1 MKFDESNVINA
12 LHTDRA
18 VIGSKGYFSDDIVDL
33 KTMAEEEEDTY
44 LHELNAI
51 NTERCTYPFFS
62 ENGHWYGLFYP
73 VVMPKKKKL
82 VPFTWE
88 DREMLRG
95 KWVKQ
100 KNSNYEICLCSF
112 LWDYDRQHLLINGI
126 TASDFL
132 NTWEFLDGS
141 PCGKEIDDDN

>member
-33 KTMAEEEEDTY
+33 KTMVEEEDTY
-44 LHELNAI
+44 LNKLNGI
-51 NTERCTYPFFS
+51 YTEWCTFPFFS
-62 ENGHWYGLFYP
+62 ENGHRYSLFYP

-95 KWVKQ
+95 KWIRK
-100 KNSNYEICLCSF
+100 KECTHEIRITNILF
-112 LWDYDRQHLLINGI
+112 DGDDKELRINGI
-126 TASDFL
+126 SAANIFDK
-132 NTWEFLDGS
+132 WEFLDGS
-141 PCGKEIDDDN
+141 PCGKEIDE

>member
-44 LHELNAI
+44 LKELNAI

-73 VVMPKKKKL
+73 VVIPKKKKL

-95 KWVKQ
+95 QWIRKKGCTH
-100 KNSNYEICLCSF
+100 EIRITTILF
-112 LWDYDRQHLLINGI
+112 DGDDNKLRINGI
-126 TASDFL
+126 SAVDL
-132 NTWEFLDGS
+132 LDKWEFLDGS
-141 PCGKEIDDDN
+141 PFGKEIDE

>member
-33 KTMAEEEEDTY
+33 KTMAEEEEDAY
-44 LHELNAI
+44 LKELNAI

-73 VVMPKKKKL
+73 VVIPKKKKL

-95 KWVKQ
+95 KWIRK
-100 KNSNYEICLCSF
+100 KECTHEIRITTILF
-112 LWDYDRQHLLINGI
+112 DGDDKKLRINGI
-126 TASDFL
+126 SAVDLFDK
-132 NTWEFLDGS
+132 WEFLDGS
-141 PCGKEIDDDN
+141 PFGKEIDE

>member
-51 NTERCTYPFFS
+51 NTERCSYPFFS

-73 VVMPKKKKL
+73 VVIPKKKKL

-95 KWVKQ
+95 KWIRRKDNH
-100 KNSNYEICLCSF
+100 KCESMMNKFHIGIEENMYINNILATS
-112 LWDYDRQHLLINGI
+112 LLNG
-126 TASDFL
+126 
-132 NTWEFLDGS
+132 WEFSDGS
-141 PCGKEIDDDN
+141 PCGKEIDE

>member
-33 KTMAEEEEDTY
+33 KTMAEEEDTH
-44 LHELNAI
+44 LDELNTI
-51 NTERCTYPFFS
+51 NTERCTYPFLS

-73 VVMPKKKKL
+73 VVIPKKKKL

-95 KWVKQ
+95 KWIRRKECTNEIRITNILFND
-100 KNSNYEICLCSF
+100 KNKELCINYISAAN
-112 LWDYDRQHLLINGI
+112 LL
-126 TASDFL
+126 DK
-132 NTWEFLDGS
+132 WEFLDGS
-141 PCGKEIDDDN
+141 PCGKEVDE

>member
-1 MKFDESNVINA
+1 MKFDESNVING

-18 VIGSKGYFSDDIVDL
+18 VIGSKGYFSDDIVYL
-33 KTMAEEEEDTY
+33 KTMAEEEDTY
-44 LHELNAI
+44 YLRGLNGI

-73 VVMPKKKKL
+73 VVIPKKKKL

-95 KWVKQ
+95 KWIRKKDNHECESMINKVSIGIDG
-100 KNSNYEICLCSF
+100 NMYINNILATS
-112 LWDYDRQHLLINGI
+112 LLNG
-126 TASDFL
+126 
-132 NTWEFLDGS
+132 WEFLDGKHF
-141 PCGKEIDDDN
+141 GKEVDE

>member
-33 KTMAEEEEDTY
+33 KTMAEEEDTNY
-44 LHELNAI
+44 LRGLDAI

-62 ENGHWYGLFYP
+62 ENGQRYGLFYP
-73 VVMPKKKKL
+73 VVIPKKKKL

-95 KWVKQ
+95 KWIRK
-100 KNSNYEICLCSF
+100 KECAHEMRITNIFFDGDDKEL
-112 LWDYDRQHLLINGI
+112 RINGI
-126 TASDFL
+126 SAANIFDK
-132 NTWEFLDGS
+132 WEFLDGS
-141 PCGKEIDDDN
+141 PCGKEIDE

>member
-12 LHTDRA
+12 LHPDRA
-18 VIGSKGYFSDDIVDL
+18 VIGSKGYFSDDIIDL

-44 LHELNAI
+44 LKELNAI

-73 VVMPKKKKL
+73 VVIPKKKKL

-95 KWVKQ
+95 KWIRK
-100 KNSNYEICLCSF
+100 KECTHEIRITTILF
-112 LWDYDRQHLLINGI
+112 DGDDEKLRINGI
-126 TASDFL
+126 SAVDLF
-132 NTWEFLDGS
+132 NKWEFLDGS
-141 PCGKEIDDDN
+141 PFGKEIDE

>member
-12 LHTDRA
+12 LHTERA
-18 VIGSKGYFSDDIVDL
+18 VIGSTGYFSDDIIGL

-44 LHELNAI
+44 LKELNAI

-73 VVMPKKKKL
+73 VVIPKKKKL

-95 KWVKQ
+95 KWIRK
-100 KNSNYEICLCSF
+100 KECTHEIRITTILF
-112 LWDYDRQHLLINGI
+112 DGDDKKLRINGI
-126 TASDFL
+126 SAVDLFDK
-132 NTWEFLDGS
+132 WEFLDGS
-141 PCGKEIDDDN
+141 PFGKEIDE

>member
-44 LHELNAI
+44 LHVLNAI
-51 NTERCTYPFFS
+51 NTDRCTYPFFS

-88 DREMLRG
+88 DRKMLRG
-95 KWVKQ
+95 KWIRRKECT
-100 KNSNYEICLCSF
+100 YEIKITDIMFDCDDKEL
-112 LWDYDRQHLLINGI
+112 RINGI
-126 TASDFL
+126 SAANILDK
-132 NTWEFLDGS
+132 WEFLDGL
-141 PCGKEIDDDN
+141 PCGKEIDE

>member
-44 LHELNAI
+44 LKELNAI

-73 VVMPKKKKL
+73 VVIPKKKKL

-95 KWVKQ
+95 QWIRKKECTH
-100 KNSNYEICLCSF
+100 EIRITTILF
-112 LWDYDRQHLLINGI
+112 DGDDKKLRINGI
-126 TASDFL
+126 SAVDLFDK
-132 NTWEFLDGS
+132 WEFLDGS
-141 PCGKEIDDDN
+141 PFGKEIDE

>member
-12 LHTDRA
+12 LHTERA
-18 VIGSKGYFSDDIVDL
+18 VIGSKGYFSDDIIDL
-33 KTMAEEEEDTY
+33 KTMVEEEEDTY
-44 LHELNAI
+44 LNKLNGI
-51 NTERCTYPFFS
+51 YTEWCTFPFFS
-62 ENGHWYGLFYP
+62 ENGHRYSLFYP

-88 DREMLRG
+88 DREILRG
-95 KWVKQ
+95 KWVKK

-112 LWDYDRQHLLINGI
+112 LWDYDKQHLLINGI

-132 NTWEFLDGS
+132 NTCEFLDGS
-141 PCGKEIDDDN
+141 PCGKETDE

>member
-12 LHTDRA
+12 LHTDMA
-18 VIGSKGYFSDDIVDL
+18 IIGSKGYFSDDIVDL

-44 LHELNAI
+44 LKELNAI

-73 VVMPKKKKL
+73 VVIPKKKKL

-88 DREMLRG
+88 DRGMLRG
-95 KWVKQ
+95 QWIRKKECTH
-100 KNSNYEICLCSF
+100 EIRITTILF
-112 LWDYDRQHLLINGI
+112 DGDDNKLRINGI
-126 TASDFL
+126 SAVDL
-132 NTWEFLDGS
+132 LDKWEFLDGS
-141 PCGKEIDDDN
+141 PFGKEIDE

>member
-18 VIGSKGYFSDDIVDL
+18 VIGSKGYFSDDIIDL
-33 KTMAEEEEDTY
+33 KTMAEEDTC
-44 LHELNAI
+44 LNELKAI
-51 NTERCTYPFFS
+51 NTGRLTYPFLS

-73 VVMPKKKKL
+73 VVIQKKL

-95 KWVKQ
+95 KWIRNKERAH
-100 KNSNYEICLCSF
+100 EIRITNIF
-112 LWDYDRQHLLINGI
+112 FDRDDKELRIDGI
-126 TASDFL
+126 SAVNLF
-132 NTWEFLDGS
+132 NKWEFLDGS
-141 PCGKEIDDDN
+141 PFGKEIDE